1 VKPSPRGLAAPWLLA
16 ALACAG
22 AFAAVYVLGKGQYRS
37 EFLGGSLLL
46 GLAGAVCWL
55 VARWVA
61 RKGLPAS
68 AAGAGGPAA
77 PSGRG
82 QRLRWLG
89 LFLMNW
95 LCAAYLISVL
105 AI

>member
-1 VKPSPRGLAAPWLLA
+1 
-16 ALACAG
+16 LACAG
-22 AFAAVYVLGKGQYRS
+22 AFAAVHVLGQGQYRS
-37 EFLGGSLLL
+37 EFLGGSFLL

-55 VARWVA
+55 AARWVA
-61 RKGLPAS
+61 RKGLPAG
-68 AAGAGGPAA
+68 AAGAGTPGT

-82 QRLRWLG
+82 RRLRWLG
-89 LFLMNW
+89 LFLLNW